1 LTKAEIAPF
10 TRVGLGAG
18 ALGAAP
24 LAPSVAMYAVAF
36 GIMASAAGLTT
47 VEAALISGWV
57 NAGGAQMASL
67 QVWSTPVSLVA
78 VCLTTL
84 AMNARYLLMGAT
96 LRPWFDGLPAHQVYP
111 SLFVMGDATWT
122 LALRER
128 EEGRTDAAFML
139 GAGLVMWV
147 VWVAGTA
154 VGHVFGSVLG
164 SPERLGIDFLMAAFF
179 AALAVPFLRTAKS
192 LVPFAVGVLVAILVD
207 RMVPGPWSVIG
218 GALAGSAV
226 GAFGSDDSS
235 R

>member
-1 LTKAEIAPF
+1 
-10 TRVGLGAG
+10 
-18 ALGAAP
+18 
-24 LAPSVAMYAVAF
+24 MYAVAF

-47 VEAALISGWV
+47 AEAALISGWV

-67 QVWSTPVSLVA
+67 QAWTTPVSLVA

-96 LRPWFDGLPAHQVYP
+96 LRPWFHGLPARQVYP

-122 LALRER
+122 MALRER
-128 EEGRTDAAFML
+128 EEGRTDAAFLL

-154 VGHVFGSVLG
+154 AGHVFGSVLG
-164 SPERLGIDFLMAAFF
+164 SPERLGLDFMMAAFF
-179 AALAVPFLRTAKS
+179 AALAVPFLRSSKS
-192 LVPFAVGVLVAILVD
+192 LVPFAVGVLVAVVVD
-207 RMVPGPWSVIG
+207 RLVPGPWSILG
-218 GALAGSAV
+218 GALAGSVAGTV
-226 GAFGSDDSS
+226 YSDDPA